1 MEPLKLPGT
10 LESLGA
16 IARYVMQA
24 AQNAGLE
31 KKAAY
36 KLRLG
41 VDEIA
46 TNIITH
52 GYKEAGLTGD
62 ILCQAEIEPE
72 RLTIILEDWGTPYDP
87 TQQPDPDIT
96 NLPLEDR
103 PMGGLGVYLALEGV
117 DEFHYEW
124 TNDHNRNI
132 FVVYRPTEAK

>member
-10 LESLGA
+10 LDSLGA
-16 IARYVMQA
+16 IAQYVMEA
-24 AQNAGLE
+24 AKTAGLE

-36 KLRLG
+36 KLRLA

-52 GYKEAGLTGD
+52 GYEEAGLTGD
-62 ILCQAEIEPE
+62 ILCLAEIKPE

-87 TQQPDPDIT
+87 TQNPDPEMTD
-96 NLPLEDR
+96 LPLEDR
-103 PMGGLGVYLALEGV
+103 PMGGLGVYLALDGV

-124 TNDHNRNI
+124 VNDRNRNR
-132 FVVYRPTEAK
+132 FVVYPAKSD